1 MSKRFSVTLKNDL
14 DSKLEGYLDAVKIDL
29 SKSQLAA
36 LAIEEYISKPHTIEL
51 KPITDESWDNAA
63 AAVLNNHSKAI
74 KELG

>member
-1 MSKRFSVTLKNDL
+1 MSKRFSVTLKDNL
-14 DSKLEGYLDAVKIDL
+14 DSKLESYLKEVSIDL

-51 KPITDESWDNAA
+51 KPITEELWEKATST
-63 AAVLNNHSKAI
+63 VLKKHKKTI